1 MFVRPALLLI
11 LGIFMAIHVS
21 AQSAQLP
28 QQDSILSSRTIS
40 PQYLDK
46 VADKADRL
54 EQKLDKKSQKAL
66 EQWQRQEAKIKRKL
80 AGIDSLKAKQIFG
93 NAGQQYQQLE
103 QKLQGG
109 NLKQYVPSLDTLATS
124 LKFLQQN
131 PQLLGKTKEAQQ
143 KLTEALG
150 KVNGLESQFGKAE
163 AVKKFLKER
172 QQYLKEQISGLGSH
186 VSGQF
191 GKEFKQLNKQAYYYS
206 AQVKEY
212 KALLKDHK
220 KAEKKALEL
229 LGKTKLFKDFMR
241 KNSQLASLFRLPG
254 DPADP
259 AAQAS
264 LAGLQTRAQVN
275 NLIQQQIAAGG
286 PNARQQFQQNLQQ
299 AQGQLNQLKDKIS
312 QLGKGGGNSDDIM
325 PEGFKPNDQ
334 KTKSF
339 LKRLELG
346 TNIQSQKARGYFP
359 ATSDIGLSVGY
370 KLNNKSIIGIG
381 ASYKL
386 GWGKDIRHI
395 NITHQ
400 GAGLRSFV
408 DWKVKGSWWI
418 SGGYEANYRSE
429 FNQIEQLKNL
439 RSWQQSGLVG
449 ISKVVSLKTQF
460 FKKTKLQLLW
470 DMLSYRQ
477 VPRAQPIV
485 FRIGYSLK

>member
-1 MFVRPALLLI
+1 MLIRATALLISGLI
-11 LGIFMAIHVS
+11 ISVS
-21 AQSAQLP
+21 VTAQSGRLQ
-28 QQDSILSSRTIS
+28 QQDTLLSSHTVS
-40 PQYLDK
+40 PHYLDK
-46 VADKADRL
+46 VAAKAEQL
-54 EQKLDKKSQKAL
+54 EQKLDKKSRKAL
-66 EQWQRQEAKIKRKL
+66 EQWQKQEANIQRKL
-80 AGIDSLKAKQIFG
+80 AGIDSLKAKQIFSHA
-93 NAGQQYQQLE
+93 NQQYQQLE
-103 QKLQGG
+103 QKLQSG
-109 NLKQYVPSLDTLATS
+109 NLKNYIPSLDTLTTS
-124 LKFLQQN
+124 LMFLQQN
-131 PQLLGKTKEAQQ
+131 PQLLSKTNQAQQ

-150 KVNGLESQFGKAE
+150 KVNGLEGQFGKAE

-172 QQYLKEQISGLGSH
+172 QQYLKEQISGLGSQ

-191 GKEFKQLNKQAYYYS
+191 GKEFKQLSKQAYYYS

-229 LGKTKLFKDFMR
+229 LSKTKLFKDFMR
-241 KNSQLASLFRLPG
+241 RNSQLASLFRLPG
-254 DPADP
+254 DPGDP
-259 AAQAS
+259 TAQAS

-286 PNARQQFQQNLQQ
+286 PNARQQFQQNLQE
-299 AQGQLNQLKDKIS
+299 AQGQLNQLKNKVS
-312 QLGKGGGNSDDIM
+312 QLGKGGNSDDIM

-334 KTKSF
+334 KTRSF
-339 LKRLELG
+339 LQRLELG

-359 ATSDIGLSVGY
+359 TTSDIGLSLGY

-408 DWKVKGSWWI
+408 DWKVKGSWWV
-418 SGGYEANYRSE
+418 SGGYEMNYRSE
-429 FNQIEQLKNL
+429 FSQVEQLKNL
-439 RSWQQSGLVG
+439 NAWQQSGLIG
-449 ISKVVSLKTQF
+449 ISKVVSLKTKF

-470 DMLSYRQ
+470 DVLSYQQ
-477 VPRAQPIV
+477 VPKAQPIV
-485 FRIGYSLK
+485 FRIGYNF